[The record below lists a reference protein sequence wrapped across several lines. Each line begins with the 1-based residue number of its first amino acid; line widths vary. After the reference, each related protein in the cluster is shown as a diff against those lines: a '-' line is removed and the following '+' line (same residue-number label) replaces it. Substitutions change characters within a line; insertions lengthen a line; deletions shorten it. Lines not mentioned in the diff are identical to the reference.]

1 MKCTVYFQ
9 NLTTGV
15 CCAQNVTYS
24 TPTRAKLFFLLKLSR
39 FGEIERGDR
48 YKVRAV
54 PGWLPLTS
62 EELCAALKNTE
73 ISIGE

>member
-1 MKCTVYFQ
+1 MHRLFPEF
-9 NLTTGV
+9 NNGRMLR
-15 CCAQNVTYS
+15 ANVTYS
-24 TPTRAKLFFLLKLSR
+24 TPTRAKLSR
-39 FGEIERGDR
+39 YGEIEKGDR